1 MWWSVGKTR
10 FGLYWSV
17 GQEEFVCGASVED
30 GFVCSGAL
38 VNEVF
43 CVVKRGQGDRLR
55 ESGGSKIQKSK
66 STFLGFCDTACRGN
80 RWDCRGNRWE
90 CHGNRW
96 E

>member
-55 ESGGSKIQKSK
+55 ERGGAKSRNPRAN
-66 STFLGFCDTACRGN
+66 FLDFATQRVVGIGGN
-80 RWDCRGNRWE
+80 VMGIGGNY
-90 CHGNRW
+90 
-96 E
+96 